1 MAAEAL
7 GFVPTT
13 DADSRS
19 QSRHAARLQF
29 GTTCPQETQ
38 ETKMHTPRTQP
49 SPADVAM
56 EVTSLSAGLGIVTIP
71 LFPFALPGLLLVVGP
86 LVPVALAAVL
96 LAMPVV
102 VPVWLV
108 RTIRT

>member
-1 MAAEAL
+1 
-7 GFVPTT
+7 
-13 DADSRS
+13 
-19 QSRHAARLQF
+19 
-29 GTTCPQETQ
+29 
-38 ETKMHTPRTQP
+38 MHTPRTQP

-108 RTIRT
+108 RTIRTRRSHGSSARRLPGSRVQARPTSGRELQD

>member
-1 MAAEAL
+1 
-7 GFVPTT
+7 
-13 DADSRS
+13 
-19 QSRHAARLQF
+19 
-29 GTTCPQETQ
+29 
-38 ETKMHTPRTQP
+38 MHTPRAKP
-49 SPADVAM
+49 SSADVAM
-56 EVTSLSAGLGIVTIP
+56 EVTSLLAGLGIVTIP

-108 RTIRT
+108 RTLRTRRSHGSSARRLPGSRVPGAANIRP